1 MFPTLSVVRSPAL
14 LHRAEAKEM
23 STDIGRVECLVTHIL
38 RPGSSTLALSP
49 HVFVMKA
56 FVIGKAYQLQVIA
69 VNADWARKQ

>member
-1 MFPTLSVVRSPAL
+1 
-14 LHRAEAKEM
+14 M

-38 RPGSSTLALSP
+38 RPGSSTRALSP